1 MEDDLP
7 LEKYKIYCNFNDNIG
22 NNINNIKFYLIS
34 NFLFSNII

>member
-22 NNINNIKFYLIS
+22 YINNIKFYLIS
-34 NFLFSNII
+34 NFLFSN

>member
-22 NNINNIKFYLIS
+22 NIILNFIFLI
-34 NFLFSNII
+34 